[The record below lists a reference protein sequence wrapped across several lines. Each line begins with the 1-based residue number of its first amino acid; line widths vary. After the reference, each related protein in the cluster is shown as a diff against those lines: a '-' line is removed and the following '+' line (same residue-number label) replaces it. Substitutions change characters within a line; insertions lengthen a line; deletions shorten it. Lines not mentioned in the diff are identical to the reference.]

1 MSSPITII
9 HTGHAAHTVTIVGV
23 PGPAGPP
30 GPPGAG
36 SGGAPLIS
44 ADAANRLK
52 PGSDGGLHVA
62 DTLSDPVAYYILAKS

>member
-1 MSSPITII
+1 MSIVTII
-9 HTGHAAHTVTIVGV
+9 NHGARANLVTIVGV

-44 ADAANRLK
+44 SDADNRIK
-52 PGSDGGLHVA
+52 AGSDGGLHVA

>member
-1 MSSPITII
+1 MSGPITII

-30 GPPGAG
+30 GPPG

-44 ADAANRLK
+44 SDADNRLK
-52 PGSDGGLHVA
+52 TGSDSGLHVA

>member
-1 MSSPITII
+1 MSIVTII
-9 HTGHAAHTVTIVGV
+9 NHGARANLVTIVGV

-52 PGSDGGLHVA
+52 PGRDGGLHVA

>member
-9 HTGHAAHTVTIVGV
+9 HTGH
-23 PGPAGPP
+23 
-30 GPPGAG
+30 
-36 SGGAPLIS
+36 
-44 ADAANRLK
+44 AANRLK

>member
-1 MSSPITII
+1 MSIVTII
-9 HTGHAAHTVTIVGV
+9 NHGASANLVTIVGI

-44 ADAANRLK
+44 SDADNRLK
-52 PGSDGGLHVA
+52 TGSDGGLHVA